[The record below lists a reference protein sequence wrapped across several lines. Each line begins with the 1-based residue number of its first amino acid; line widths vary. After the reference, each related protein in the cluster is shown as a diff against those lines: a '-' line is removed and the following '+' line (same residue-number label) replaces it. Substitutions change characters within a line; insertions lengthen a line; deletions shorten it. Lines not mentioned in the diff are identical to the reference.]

1 MAKLWIVRGAHEAPG
16 WNQLRKEYEDKN
28 VDIIHLDAKVW
39 AIIDAEEPPTG
50 YEGLNAQEP
59 ADGMYIDPNGSPLY
73 LAAGEVL
80 TSAEA
85 VIEGRS
91 GDTVAACRG
100 SAPAPPARSWRTPAA
115 CSICGRGSVS
125 SSMPP

>member
-1 MAKLWIVRGAHEAPG
+1 MAKLWIIRGAHEAPG

-85 VIEGRS
+85 VIEALGPEAQEMLEKTGNAETALERLRK
-91 GDTVAACRG
+91 VY
-100 SAPAPPARSWRTPAA
+100 
-115 CSICGRGSVS
+115 
-125 SSMPP
+125 